1 MLPHVVVIPNYPI
14 DDTGLPTSTAGGG
27 YGDIECLENPNAV
40 LVEVTMAQGR
50 TQTIMEVWPIERHLE
65 EFIRKYNLSSQCLF
79 VAPTIFNDT
88 ERQIKFVKADKGLTI
103 RPLKIKDFIN
113 YLENSKKLYHR
124 DA

>member
-1 MLPHVVVIPNYPI
+1 
-14 DDTGLPTSTAGGG
+14 
-27 YGDIECLENPNAV
+27 
-40 LVEVTMAQGR
+40 MAQGR

-88 ERQIKFVKADKGLTI
+88 ERQTKFVKADKGLTI

>member
-1 MLPHVVVIPNYPI
+1 
-14 DDTGLPTSTAGGG
+14 
-27 YGDIECLENPNAV
+27 
-40 LVEVTMAQGR
+40 MAQGR